1 MWVLPLAAALIALV
15 FASLLV
21 KQFAARRQP
30 FQILWTAALA
40 MYAAAS
46 FAVFLGVVSG
56 WSAAAY
62 RTYWLFGAV
71 LNVPYLAVGEFHLL
85 AKSRRLKGLVTC
97 ALVLVSAFALVA
109 VLRAN
114 VTASALSS
122 DLPSS
127 KCAWSTEPTMRLLA
141 SVCSYLAYAYLL
153 VGTAWSAWR
162 MRGASHL
169 RNRFLGTLGIA
180 VGATIVA
187 AGSAFAV
194 KGIAAGF
201 SLTLAAG
208 VAVMFWG
215 FLRASKPGASP
226 PLGNQG

>member
-1 MWVLPLAAALIALV
+1 VWVVPLTAAVIALV
-15 FASLLV
+15 FAALLV
-21 KQFAARRQP
+21 RRFAARRRP
-30 FQILWTAALA
+30 FQILWAAALA

-85 AKSRRLKGLVTC
+85 AESRRLKVFVTC
-97 ALVLVSAFALVA
+97 ALVLISALALVA
-109 VLRAN
+109 VLQAD

-153 VGTAWSAWR
+153 AGTAWSAWR
-162 MRGASHL
+162 MRGTSHL

-180 VGATIVA
+180 AGATIVA
-187 AGSAFAV
+187 AGSAFAA
-194 KGIAAGF
+194 KGIAVGF

-215 FLRASKPGASP
+215 FLRVSKLGVSP
-226 PLGNQG
+226 PPENQG

>member
-1 MWVLPLAAALIALV
+1 MWVVPLTAAVIALV
-15 FASLLV
+15 FAALLV
-21 KQFAARRQP
+21 RRFAARRRP
-30 FQILWTAALA
+30 FQILWAAALA

-85 AKSRRLKGLVTC
+85 AESRRLKVFVTC
-97 ALVLVSAFALVA
+97 ALVLISALALVA
-109 VLRAN
+109 VLQAD

-153 VGTAWSAWR
+153 GGTAWSAWR

-169 RNRFLGTLGIA
+169 RNRFLGPLGIA
-180 VGATIVA
+180 SGATIVA
-187 AGSAFAV
+187 AGSAFAA
-194 KGIAAGF
+194 KGIAVGF

-215 FLRASKPGASP
+215 FLRVSKLGVSP
-226 PLGNQG
+226 PPENQG